1 MGNIEMSGCQKCNVQ
16 LGLMIE
22 DEQGK
27 FCLACHPTAFGTGL
41 SPQQILP
48 KLENVD
54 FKNVR
59 ERIYS

>member
-1 MGNIEMSGCQKCNVQ
+1 MSGCQKCNITVGVI
-16 LGLMIE
+16 LE
-22 DEQGK
+22 DEHGK
-27 FCLACHPTAFGTGL
+27 FCLACHSTAFGTGL
-41 SPQQILP
+41 SSQQILQ